1 MAKYKMEVQEVSS
14 YYLILEAD
22 SKEDLI
28 ENFDEIIESASDETL
43 KKAEQFDFEI
53 NLVNKDMIEELEI
66 KESDNE

>member
-1 MAKYKMEVQEVSS
+1 MAKFKMEVQEVSS

-28 ENFDEIIESASDETL
+28 ENFDEIIEAATDETL

-53 NLVNKDMIEELEI
+53 NLVNKDMIEEQ
-66 KESDNE
+66 N

>member
-1 MAKYKMEVQEVSS
+1 MSKPRKKFEVEVQEVSS

-43 KKAEQFDFEI
+43 KKADLFDFETV
-53 NLVNKDMIEELEI
+53 LVNKDMIEEQ
-66 KESDNE
+66 N

>member
-1 MAKYKMEVQEVSS
+1 MAKFKMEVQEVSS
-14 YYLILEAD
+14 YYLILEAN

-53 NLVNKDMIEELEI
+53 NLVNKDMIEEQ
-66 KESDNE
+66 N

>member
-1 MAKYKMEVQEVSS
+1 MAKFKMEVQEVSS

-28 ENFDEIIESASDETL
+28 ENFDEIIELASDETL

-53 NLVNKDMIEELEI
+53 NLVNKDMIEEQ
-66 KESDNE
+66 N

>member
-1 MAKYKMEVQEVSS
+1 MAKFKMEVQEVSS
-14 YYLILEAD
+14 FYLILEAD

-53 NLVNKDMIEELEI
+53 NLVNKDMIEEQNSSQWTI
-66 KESDNE
+66 

>member
-1 MAKYKMEVQEVSS
+1 MEVQEVSS
-14 YYLILEAD
+14 FYLILEAD

-53 NLVNKDMIEELEI
+53 NLVNKDMIEEQ
-66 KESDNE
+66 N

>member
-1 MAKYKMEVQEVSS
+1 MAKFKMEVQEVSS

>member
-53 NLVNKDMIEELEI
+53 NLVNKDMIEEQ
-66 KESDNE
+66 N

>member
-1 MAKYKMEVQEVSS
+1 MAKFKMEVQEVSS

-22 SKEDLI
+22 SKEELI

-53 NLVNKDMIEELEI
+53 NLVNKDMIEEQ
-66 KESDNE
+66 N

>member
-1 MAKYKMEVQEVSS
+1 MAKFKMEVQEVSS
-14 YYLILEAD
+14 FYLILEAD

-53 NLVNKDMIEELEI
+53 NLVNKDMIEEQ
-66 KESDNE
+66 N

>member
-14 YYLILEAD
+14 FYLILEAD

-53 NLVNKDMIEELEI
+53 NLVNKDMIEEQ
-66 KESDNE
+66 N

>member
-1 MAKYKMEVQEVSS
+1 MAKFKMEVQEVSS

-53 NLVNKDMIEELEI
+53 NLVNKDMIDEQ
-66 KESDNE
+66 N

>member
-1 MAKYKMEVQEVSS
+1 MAKFKMEVQEVSS

-53 NLVNKDMIEELEI
+53 NLVNKDMIEEQ
-66 KESDNE
+66 N

>member
-1 MAKYKMEVQEVSS
+1 MAEYKMEVQEVSS

>member
-1 MAKYKMEVQEVSS
+1 MAKFKMEVQEVSS

-28 ENFDEIIESASDETL
+28 ENFDEIIESATDETL

-53 NLVNKDMIEELEI
+53 NLVNKDMIEEQ
-66 KESDNE
+66 N

>member
-1 MAKYKMEVQEVSS
+1 MAKFKMEVQEVSS

-43 KKAEQFDFEI
+43 KKAEQFDFQI
-53 NLVNKDMIEELEI
+53 NLVNKDMIEEQ
-66 KESDNE
+66 N